1 MFELL
6 FKYPLAVFSRG
17 RFILAAPW
25 PVWVLVALV
34 AALGLM
40 VGFLT
45 WRRRGGSLGI
55 RSLGIWALQ
64 SAAIA
69 LLLLL
74 LWQPALSIST
84 LKPQQNV
91 VAVVIDDSRSMATR
105 EGGAVRIEQAL
116 QAINSSFINNLKA
129 RFQVRLYHLSSQ
141 AERLEKLDRVTA
153 QGGATHIGESLK
165 QLTAESSLLPL
176 GAIVLASD
184 GGDNSGGID
193 AETIAEIRRRRIP
206 VHTVGFGREGLDKDV
221 EISDVQVPA
230 RTLADARLAAVVSF
244 RQQGF
249 TGRKAK
255 LTVKD
260 AGKLLASREITYKAD
275 NTQQTETITFN
286 SGIAGA
292 KNLQVSLETMEGEA
306 NPRNNSLTRVV
317 SVEPAK
323 PRVLYIEGEPKW
335 EFKFIRRAVEE
346 DRNLELDTILRTTQ
360 NKIFRQGFADSKEL
374 EMGFP
379 AKVEE
384 LFNFQGLILGG
395 VEANY
400 FTPAQQE
407 LVKQFVDRRGGGLL
421 FLGGRAGLAEGGYRN
436 SPLAELLP
444 VEVPD
449 RKTTFFRDPAT
460 VELTQAGRESLICRL
475 EEDPDR
481 NVARWK
487 KLPYLA
493 NFQEVSA
500 PKPGAVVLAEFLASG
515 RGRFPLL
522 VTENYGRGR
531 TALFATAGSWRWQM
545 LQALEDKTH
554 ERFWQQLLRWLVSD
568 TRGRVVASTPHSV
581 VYDDARMPVQAS
593 VKDTNYLPAS
603 DASVE
608 AHILGPEGLSASVEL
623 EPDPLEAGDYT
634 LNWTAPQ
641 PGSYLV
647 EVVARRGQEEAG
659 RDVFTFRRE
668 DGVAEDFHVE
678 QNRELLEKLAE
689 ETGGRYWRP
698 ADLNRLANEIQYSE
712 AGISTRETKDLWNMP
727 VVFLALLALRGAE
740 WLLRRKWGAV

>member
-1 MFELL
+1 
-6 FKYPLAVFSRG
+6 
-17 RFILAAPW
+17 
-25 PVWVLVALV
+25 
-34 AALGLM
+34 
-40 VGFLT
+40 
-45 WRRRGGSLGI
+45 
-55 RSLGIWALQ
+55 
-64 SAAIA
+64 
-69 LLLLL
+69 
-74 LWQPALSIST
+74 
-84 LKPQQNV
+84 
-91 VAVVIDDSRSMATR
+91 
-105 EGGAVRIEQAL
+105 
-116 QAINSSFINNLKA
+116 
-129 RFQVRLYHLSSQ
+129 
-141 AERLEKLDRVTA
+141 
-153 QGGATHIGESLK
+153 
-165 QLTAESSLLPL
+165 
-176 GAIVLASD
+176 
-184 GGDNSGGID
+184 
-193 AETIAEIRRRRIP
+193 
-206 VHTVGFGREGLDKDV
+206 VGFGREGLDKDV

-317 SVEPAK
+317 TVEPAK
-323 PRVLYIEGEPKW
+323 PRILYIEGEPRW

-360 NKIFRQGFADSKEL
+360 NKIFRQGFANSKEL

-493 NFQEVSA
+493 NFQEVGA

-531 TALFATAGSWRWQM
+531 TAVFATAGSWRWQM

-623 EPDPLEAGDYT
+623 QPDPLEAGDYT